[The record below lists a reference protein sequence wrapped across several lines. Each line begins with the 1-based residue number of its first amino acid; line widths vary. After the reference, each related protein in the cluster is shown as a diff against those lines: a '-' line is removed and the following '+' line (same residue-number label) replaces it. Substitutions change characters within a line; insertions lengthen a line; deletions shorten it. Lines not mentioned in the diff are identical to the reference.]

1 MDIFSMLDAIAAG
14 PGRVV
19 ARTETKGGLTISTVL
34 TVDAGYETAVLD
46 ANSAHPVERYPNEEA
61 AKKGHRRWVRAA
73 PTLTTIKKLGYGDL
87 VDDRE
92 LTLVRED

>member
-1 MDIFSMLDAIAAG
+1 MDIFSMMDAIAAG

-19 ARTETKGGLTISTVL
+19 ARTEVKGLTISTVL

-61 AKKGHRRWVRAA
+61 AKKGHRRWVKAA
-73 PTLTTIKKLGYGDL
+73 PKLTTIKKLGYGDL
-87 VDDRE
+87 VDDEE
-92 LTLVRED
+92 LELVREN